1 MISSNVTRLKSVEQL
16 SALREKCLKNSLGSD
31 AKDATE
37 KILLCAGGGC
47 IASGALKV
55 KEALQQEI
63 EHAGLADRVTIVPTG
78 CLGPCTNG
86 PVMVIGNDKV
96 FYQQVKPEDAKE
108 IVKSHLI
115 HGKIV
120 KRLIWHE
127 HVPDGKPKPV
137 PLQTDINF
145 FKRQIKV
152 VLRNC
157 GLIDPGCIEDYIARD
172 GYQAL
177 GKVLT
182 QMSGQDVLDEVK
194 TAGIRGRGGA
204 GFPLWRKWDF
214 SRQAEGEI
222 KYVLCN
228 ADEGDPGAFMDRSV
242 LEGDPHSII
251 EGMAIAAYTI
261 GAREGFVYVRAEY
274 PLAVERLG
282 QAIVDARNTGLLG
295 ENILG
300 TDFCFDLE
308 IRMGSGAFVCGEETA
323 LIASL
328 EGLRGEPRSRPPF
341 PAIKGLWGKPSVLNN
356 VESYANVPAII
367 FNGGEWFAKMGTEKS
382 RGTKVFAL
390 AGDINISGLVEVPIG
405 TTLRELVFDIGGG
418 ILKDKKFKAAQI
430 GGPSGGCIPAEH
442 LDVPLDF
449 DSLNELGAIMGSG
462 GLVVMD
468 EHTCMVDVA
477 RFFLEFVQEES
488 CGKCVPCRLGTKQM
502 LDILQR
508 ICHGEGREGD
518 CELLE
523 RFAKDIKA
531 SALCGLGQ
539 TAPNPVLSTL
549 RYFRDEYDAHIHDKK
564 CPAGRCKALLAY
576 HIDSEKC
583 IGCMACAKKCP
594 VSAIIGKPGKPH
606 EIIHEKCIH
615 CGACMMACQ
624 FDAVVKE

>member
-1 MISSNVTRLKSVEQL
+1 MTTSTIARIENVEQL
-16 SALREKCLKNSLGSD
+16 VALRDSYREDSGADSKT
-31 AKDATE
+31 AAE
-37 KILLCAGGGC
+37 KILLCTGGGC
-47 IASGALKV
+47 IASGAIEV
-55 KEALQQEI
+55 KDALQREI
-63 EHAGLADRVTIVPTG
+63 DHAGLAERVKIVPTG

-86 PVMVIGNDKV
+86 PVMVMGSDKV
-96 FYQQVKPEDAKE
+96 FYQKVQPDDAKE
-108 IVKSHLI
+108 IVKSHLV
-115 HGKIV
+115 HGKAV
-120 KRLIWHE
+120 KKLLWHE
-127 HVPDGKPKPV
+127 DLAEGKDKPV
-137 PLQTDINF
+137 PLQSDINF
-145 FKRQIKV
+145 FKRQVKV

-157 GLIDPGCIEDYIARD
+157 GQIDPGSIEDYIAHD
-172 GYQAL
+172 GYQGL
-177 GKVLT
+177 GKALN
-182 QMSGQDVLDEVK
+182 MSTDDVLNEVRIS
-194 TAGIRGRGGA
+194 GLRGRGGA
-204 GFPLWRKWDF
+204 GFPSWRKWDF
-214 SRQAEGEI
+214 SRQAKGET

-274 PLAVERLG
+274 PLAVDRLG
-282 QAIVDARNTGLLG
+282 QAIADARGAGLLG

-341 PAIKGLWGKPSVLNN
+341 PAVEGLWRKPSVLNN
-356 VESYANVPAII
+356 VESYANVAAII
-367 FNGGEWFAKMGTEKS
+367 LNGGEWFAAMGTEKS

-418 ILKDKKFKAAQI
+418 VPKGKKFKAAQI

-502 LDILQR
+502 LEILHR
-508 ICHGEGREGD
+508 ICSGQGKEGD

-523 RFAKDIKA
+523 SCARNIQA

-549 RYFRDEYDAHIHDKK
+549 RYFRDEYDAHIQHKQ
-564 CPAGRCKALLAY
+564 CPAGICKALLTY
-576 HIDSEKC
+576 HINTEKC
-583 IGCMACAKKCP
+583 VGCTACAKLCP
-594 VSAIIGKPGKPH
+594 VDAIRGKPGKPH
-606 EIIHEKCIH
+606 EIVHEKCIN
-615 CGACMMACQ
+615 CGTCMVTCK